1 MKRLFWS
8 LCAIS
13 ADAGR
18 RAERMF
24 RRMTRAGCSL
34 WHFWLATP

>member
-1 MKRLFWS
+1 MIGWILLALGVGLVILLIWS

-18 RAERMF
+18 RAERML
-24 RRMTRAGCSL
+24 R
-34 WHFWLATP
+34 